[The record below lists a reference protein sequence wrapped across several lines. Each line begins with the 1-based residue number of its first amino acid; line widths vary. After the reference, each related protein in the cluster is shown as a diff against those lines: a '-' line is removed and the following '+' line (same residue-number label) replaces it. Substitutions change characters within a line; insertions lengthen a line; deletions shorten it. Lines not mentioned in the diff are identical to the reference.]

1 MDKHLHIVCFDVPYP
16 ADYGG
21 VIDVFYRIK
30 ALNEIGIKIHLH
42 CFEYGRGEQP
52 ELNKYCFEVN
62 YYKRNTGWKGFSL
75 GLPYIVN
82 SRANK
87 KLLQN
92 LLKDDHPV
100 LLEGIHCTYFL
111 FTDELKNKKVFVR
124 LHNVEFEYYHQLA
137 KNESSFFKKVYYR
150 NESNLLKKY
159 EEVIACKTTLL
170 AITQKDVERYKTIFA
185 ATDINYLPVFL
196 PYSSVSCRE
205 GSGNYCLYHGNLS
218 IAENENAALWLC
230 ENVFNGLNI
239 PFIIAGKYS
248 SNKLRLIVQKN
259 KNISLVSNPSDEKMN
274 DLIRNAQIN
283 ILPSFSST
291 GIKIKLLNALFNGR
305 HCIVNNATIDGTGL
319 ENLCRIVENEKEFR
333 DAIKQLFDEPLT
345 ATEIEK
351 REQVLKIEF
360 NNKTNAELLMKWIY

>member
-30 ALNEIGIKIHLH
+30 ALHELGIKIHMH

-111 FTDELKNKKVFVR
+111 FTDQLKNKKNFVR
-124 LHNVEFEYYHQLA
+124 THNVEFEYYHQLA
-137 KNESSFFKKVYYR
+137 KNESSFFKKFYYL
-150 NESNLLKKY
+150 NESHLLKTY
-159 EEVIACKTTLL
+159 EKWIAGKTTLL
-170 AITQKDVERYKTIFA
+170 AITLKDKETYKTIFD
-185 ATDINYLPVFL
+185 ATRINYLPVFL
-196 PYSSVSCRE
+196 PYSSVSCKE
-205 GSGNYCLYHGNLS
+205 GNGNYCLYHGNLS
-218 IAENENAALWLC
+218 ISENENAATWLC
-230 ENVFNGLNI
+230 ENIFSNLNI
-239 PFIIAGKYS
+239 PFVIAGKNPS
-248 SNKLRLIVQKN
+248 KKLGQIVQKN
-259 KNISLVSNPSDEKMN
+259 KNISIVINPSDEKMN
-274 DLIRNAQIN
+274 ELIRNAQIN

-319 ENLCRIVENEKEFR
+319 ESPCYIAENEKEFV
-333 DAIKQLFDEPLT
+333 DAIKQLFDEPFT
-345 ATEIEK
+345 ATEIEM
-351 REQVLKIEF
+351 RDQILKTEF
-360 NNKTNAELLMKWIY
+360 NNKTNAELLMKWIH